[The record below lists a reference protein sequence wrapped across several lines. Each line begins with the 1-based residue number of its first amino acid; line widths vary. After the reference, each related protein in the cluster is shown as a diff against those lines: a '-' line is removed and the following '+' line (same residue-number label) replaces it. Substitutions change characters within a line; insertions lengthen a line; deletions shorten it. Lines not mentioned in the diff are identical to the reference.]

1 MTHRSPLVRPL
12 RRIAAALLL
21 TAAATHAPA
30 AFVSGG
36 GGDYTAVPLHRTLV
50 FGGIDTDAGTD
61 PGYLSQH
68 IVNGVDWV
76 SNSTPLNASGGGSLA
91 VDGAAMSASGWSA
104 YSGFMASRNF
114 ASVNVGNARVT
125 DDYYMVAG
133 QGGASRVHFNAGT
146 TAAQATFTW
155 TITGTAL
162 ANGPGEANARLDFAA
177 STTQFGHW
185 FDLFA
190 GTPVRGP
197 GTYQFT
203 APVDA
208 NGGDVFLYFWSSAYA
223 LLQHGAAADGANT
236 SLTANFGS
244 TFVLTDVELVD
255 DSGQLLTDW
264 TMTDAATGEALFDQD
279 GRIAGVAPAP
289 DFVPEPASAWL
300 LAAAGAAL
308 AMMRRR
314 PMVRSVSRLSP
325 G

>member
-1 MTHRSPLVRPL
+1 MAHRSPSVRPL
-12 RRIAAALLL
+12 CHIAAALLL
-21 TAAATHAPA
+21 ATAATHATA
-30 AFVSGG
+30 ASVSSGG
-36 GGDYTAVPLHRTLV
+36 GEYGAVPLYTTLV
-50 FGGIDTDAGTD
+50 FGGVDTDAGTD
-61 PGYLSQH
+61 PGYQLQH
-68 IVNGVDWV
+68 IVNGFDWV
-76 SNSTPLNASGGGSLA
+76 SNNAPANGAGGGSLS
-91 VDGAAMSASGWSA
+91 VNGAAMSGSGWSA

-114 ASVNVGNARVT
+114 ASISVGNARVT
-125 DDYYMVAG
+125 DDYYLVAG

-155 TITGTAL
+155 TISGTAL
-162 ANGPGEANARLDFAA
+162 ENGPGVANSRLDFAA
-177 STTQFGHW
+177 STTQLGSW
-185 FDLFA
+185 FDIFSLV
-190 GTPVRGP
+190 PVYGP

-208 NGGDVFLYFWSSAYA
+208 DGGDVFLYFWSSAYA

-308 AMMRRR
+308 ATMRRR
-314 PMVRSVSRLSP
+314 PMVRSASRLSP